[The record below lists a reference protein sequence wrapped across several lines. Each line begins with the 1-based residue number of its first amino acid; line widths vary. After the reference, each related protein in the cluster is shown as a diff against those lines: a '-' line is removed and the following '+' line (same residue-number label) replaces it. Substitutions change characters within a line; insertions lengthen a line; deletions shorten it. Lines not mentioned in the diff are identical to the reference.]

1 MRDQLLVLEG
11 GTKKITCIKFNAVVD
26 NCLAT
31 AAYDG
36 TTMVWDLEKKTY
48 ITKVDGKDACQSL
61 DWDFFGN
68 TLCGV
73 YKDKCLRVIDPRQE
87 SVALE
92 SANSHKGNKSSRAL
106 WLSGRNQPTDSGNFI
121 VSCGFSNQAK
131 REMFLWDTRKF
142 EKPIWTNNIDDNS
155 GVIYPYFDE
164 CTGLLFL
171 VGRGDGNIRYYEFAD
186 SSIFYINDHRST
198 TPQRGFCLYPKRVV
212 EKEKNEV
219 VRCLKLENTCI
230 QTLSFL
236 VPRRADVGS
245 ADLYPPCPNGLPAIP
260 YVDSWLIRGD
270 GALVPPSM
278 DGMVTPGASPR
289 VSVSGQLAVSP
300 LANSTRTN
308 IPPIGPS
315 DPNQVSSK
323 HTDEEFKQL
332 KHQLIAAHKQIEE
345 QQNKIQR
352 LENIVMSVQEPAL
365 SPPPRR
371 PQTMEQLEAMEEL
384 KMEVTILKEKVVKL
398 MNENARLR
406 MNFSSSVSRP
416 LVGQPAPGNPVT
428 MAQIP
433 APPPIHPVARSPIR
447 PSPTM
452 GI

>member
-1 MRDQLLVLEG
+1 MKDQLLVLEG
-11 GTKKITCIKFNAVVD
+11 NTKKITCTKFNTVVD

-36 TTMVWDLEKKTY
+36 TTMVWDLDKKTY
-48 ITKVDGKDACQSL
+48 ITKIDGKDACQSL

-73 YKDKCLRVIDPRQE
+73 FKDKSLRVMDPRQE
-87 SVALE
+87 TVALE
-92 SANSHKGNKSSRAL
+92 STNSHKGNKSSRAL
-106 WLSGRNQPTDSGNFI
+106 WLSGRNQPSDSGNFI
-121 VSCGFSNQAK
+121 VTCGFSNQAK

-212 EKEKNEV
+212 EKDKNEIV
-219 VRCLKLENTCI
+219 KCLKLENTCI
-230 QTLSFL
+230 QTLSFC

-245 ADLYPPCPNGLPAIP
+245 ADLYPPCPNGQPAIP
-260 YVDSWLIRGD
+260 SVDSWLIRGD
-270 GALVPPSM
+270 AALVSPAM
-278 DGMVTPGASPR
+278 DGIFTPGASPR
-289 VSVSGQLAVSP
+289 VSIAPGISP
-300 LANSTRTN
+300 LTNRTN
-308 IPPIGPS
+308 ILPPSADSVIC
-315 DPNQVSSK
+315 K

-332 KHQLIAAHKQIEE
+332 KHQLATAHKQIEE

-371 PQTMEQLEAMEEL
+371 PQTMEQFEAMEEL

-406 MNFSSSVSRP
+406 MNFSSVARP
-416 LVGQPAPGNPVT
+416 LGNQPTTT
-428 MAQIP
+428 MAQVP
-433 APPPIHPVARSPIR
+433 APPPIHPIARSPIR
-447 PSPTM
+447 PPPTM
-452 GI
+452 GL

>member
-1 MRDQLLVLEG
+1 LVLEG
-11 GTKKITCIKFNAVVD
+11 CTKKITCTKFNSVVD

-36 TTMVWDLEKKTY
+36 ATMVWDLDKKTY

-73 YKDKCLRVIDPRQE
+73 FKDKCLRVIDPRQE
-87 SVALE
+87 TVALE
-92 SANSHKGNKSSRAL
+92 SSNSHKGNKSSRAL

-121 VSCGFSNQAK
+121 VTCGFSNQAK

-245 ADLYPPCPNGLPAIP
+245 ADLYPPCPNGQPAIP
-260 YVDSWLIRGD
+260 SVDSWLIRGD
-270 GALVPPSM
+270 GALIQPSM
-278 DGMVTPGASPR
+278 DGIFTPGASPR
-289 VSVSGQLAVSP
+289 VSLVPAISP
-300 LANSTRTN
+300 LANSTRSN
-308 IPPIGPS
+308 LPPAAPADTGVAAP
-315 DPNQVSSK
+315 SSK

-332 KHQLIAAHKQIEE
+332 KHQLNAAHKQIEE

-352 LENIVMSVQEPAL
+352 LENIVMSVHEPAL

-371 PQTMEQLEAMEEL
+371 PQSMEQLEAMEEL

-406 MNFSSSVSRP
+406 MNFSSSSVTRP
-416 LVGQPAPGNPVT
+416 IVVASGTST
-428 MAQIP
+428 MAQVP

-447 PSPTM
+447 PPPTM
-452 GI
+452 GV

>member
-1 MRDQLLVLEG
+1 
-11 GTKKITCIKFNAVVD
+11 
-26 NCLAT
+26 
-31 AAYDG
+31 
-36 TTMVWDLEKKTY
+36 MVWDLEKKTY
-48 ITKVDGKDACQSL
+48 ITKIDGKDACQSL

-73 YKDKCLRVIDPRQE
+73 FKDKCLRVMDPRQE
-87 SVALE
+87 TVALE
-92 SANSHKGNKSSRAL
+92 STNSHKGNKSSRAL
-106 WLSGRNQPTDSGNFI
+106 WLSGRNQPSDSGNFI
-121 VSCGFSNQAK
+121 VTCGFSNQAK

-212 EKEKNEV
+212 EKDKNEIV
-219 VRCLKLENTCI
+219 KCLKLENTCI
-230 QTLSFL
+230 QTLSFC

-245 ADLYPPCPNGLPAIP
+245 ADLYPPCPNGQPAIP
-260 YVDSWLIRGD
+260 SVDSWLIRGD
-270 GALVPPSM
+270 AALVPPSM
-278 DGMVTPGASPR
+278 DGIYTPGASPR
-289 VSVSGQLAVSP
+289 VSVAPAAISP
-300 LANSTRTN
+300 LTNSNRTN
-308 IPPIGPS
+308 ILPPPADS
-315 DPNQVSSK
+315 VMCK

-332 KHQLIAAHKQIEE
+332 KHQLAAAHKQVEE

-406 MNFSSSVSRP
+406 MNFSSVSRP
-416 LVGQPAPGNPVT
+416 VANQPST
-428 MAQIP
+428 IAQVP
-433 APPPIHPVARSPIR
+433 APPPIHPIARSPIR
-447 PSPTM
+447 PPPTM
-452 GI
+452 GL